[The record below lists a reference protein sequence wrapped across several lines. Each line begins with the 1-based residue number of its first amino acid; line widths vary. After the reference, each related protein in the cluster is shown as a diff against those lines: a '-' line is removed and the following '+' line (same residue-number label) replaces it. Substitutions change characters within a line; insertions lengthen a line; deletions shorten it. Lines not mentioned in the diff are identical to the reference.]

1 MGVEHR
7 SFRQRRDD
15 RGRNT
20 EQDAFQL
27 PTSLAARS
35 HPHSP
40 VRAGRHGRVAERIGD
55 YLVRTGKLLP
65 AEVGQVIGAQKAGDG
80 RTFGEIAV
88 GLGLVDKAAVDSFLA
103 SQGK

>member
-15 RGRNT
+15 RGRKNRRLLG
-20 EQDAFQL
+20 ED
-27 PTSLAARS
+27 
-35 HPHSP
+35 
-40 VRAGRHGRVAERIGD
+40 
-55 YLVRTGKLLP
+55 GKLSQ

-103 SQGK
+103 SQGN

>member
-1 MGVEHR
+1 M
-7 SFRQRRDD
+7 
-15 RGRNT
+15 
-20 EQDAFQL
+20 
-27 PTSLAARS
+27 
-35 HPHSP
+35 
-40 VRAGRHGRVAERIGD
+40 
-55 YLVRTGKLLP
+55 RTGKLLP